1 MEKKAKSTE
10 KKELSPQ
17 ERLKIV
23 LTLKEKALK
32 GKQKFISSVGR
43 RKRSIARLWLYEK
56 RGEFLVNDEPISK
69 KYSKPYQTAVWIK
82 PFHLVGIS
90 HPTSKFSATIK
101 VHGGGTTG
109 QLGAIQLAFSRALVA
124 INPEYRPI
132 LRSAGLLTRDPREV
146 ERKKTSQPKARKK
159 EQYSKR

>member
-1 MEKKAKSTE
+1 MESKKNV
-10 KKELSPQ
+10 KKELTPK

-23 LTLKEKALK
+23 LDLQEKALNS
-32 GKQKFISSVGR
+32 KQEFISSVGR

-56 RGEFLVNDEPISK
+56 RGEFLINGVPISK
-69 KYSKPYQTAVWIK
+69 KYSQPYQVAIWIK

-109 QLGAIQLAFSRALVA
+109 QLEAIQLAFARALVTL
-124 INPEYRPI
+124 NPEYRSV
-132 LRSAGLLTRDPREV
+132 LKSAGLLTRDPREV